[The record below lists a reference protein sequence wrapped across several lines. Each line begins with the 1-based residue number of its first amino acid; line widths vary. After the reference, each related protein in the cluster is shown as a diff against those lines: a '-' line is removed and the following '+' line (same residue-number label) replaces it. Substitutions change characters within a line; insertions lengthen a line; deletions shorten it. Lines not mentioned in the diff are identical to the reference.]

1 MYIKRNQFV
10 LFAVALAVTLSA
22 QALHECRLTFS
33 GYEGK
38 KTLRDFPALIKIPD
52 GLTGFDYRDSAADG
66 SDLAFFGAD
75 GKRLAHEI
83 DTWNPDGDS
92 YVWVRVPEL
101 TKATTITARWSL
113 SCAKTFTSSP
123 RTAWNDDYLAVW
135 HFSKFKKGVTKA
147 SK

>member
-1 MYIKRNQFV
+1 MHVKRNPLV

-22 QALHECRLTFS
+22 HALHECRLTFS

-38 KTLRDFPALIKIPD
+38 ETLTDFPALVKIPD

-101 TKATTITARWSL
+101 TKATTITARWG
-113 SCAKTFTSSP
+113 KP
-123 RTAWNDDYLAVW
+123 GGRETASVQQQVVWADDYMAVW
-135 HFSKFKKGVTKA
+135 HFSKF
-147 SK
+147 